1 MRQITLIALGSNDLS
16 FWGSS
21 LETVAKAVE
30 KVAALSPVPPKVSRF
45 FHTPAFPAGIGPD
58 FVNAVMQIETEL
70 TPAALL
76 AALHEIEQEAGRERK
91 QRWGQRSLDLDLLTF
106 GYAVLPDQKTYA
118 AWRDLPAAAQ
128 LNETPNQ
135 LILPHPRLQ
144 DRAFVL
150 VPWCDIAPDYR
161 HPTLPGTIAEMC
173 AALPMEQR
181 REVVPIDLPQSH

>member
-30 KVAALSPVPPKVSRF
+30 KVAALSSLPPKVSRF

-106 GYAVLPDQKTYA
+106 GHLVLPDQPTYEE
-118 AWRDLPAAAQ
+118 WRDLPSEAQ
-128 LNETPNQ
+128 LNQTPEQ

-150 VPWCDIAPDYR
+150 VPLCDIAPDDH
-161 HPTLPGTIAEMC
+161 HPAFSGTFAELC
-173 AALPMEQR
+173 AALPKEQR
-181 REVVPIDLPQSH
+181 RQVVPIEVT